1 MASVASALVQKLNR
15 FLPLKPDELASLAGL
30 EARRRPITAHT
41 EIVHE
46 RQEGHHAFILQE
58 GWACAY
64 KLLPDGG
71 RQVIDFS
78 VPGDFMG
85 LRSVLLRTSDHGF
98 AAVTDIV
105 VAEVSARQMIDTF
118 QRVPRLGAAILWAA
132 SRDEAMVVE
141 HLVNIGRRNALVR
154 TAHLLLELGLRLQL
168 VGLGSESGF
177 VCPLNQYL
185 MADALGLTAIHVN
198 RVLRQLRERGLVT
211 FREGR
216 VEFHDLKACATS
228 PNTTAAISTR
238 ATGSGSED
246 RAGPCPMVCTRRCGA
261 VRGEA
266 PRPQP
271 RQHRSHA

>member
-1 MASVASALVQKLNR
+1 MAAGASALVQKLNW
-15 FLPLKPDELASLAGL
+15 FLPLTPDELASLAGL
-30 EARRRPITAHT
+30 EARRRPIPAHT

-118 QRVPRLGAAILWAA
+118 RRVPRLGAAICGRRLVTRRWSSSIWSTLAGAARWSARRIFCWSWACACSWWGAARKAA
-132 SRDEAMVVE
+132 SSARSTSIFWRM
-141 HLVNIGRRNALVR
+141 RW
-154 TAHLLLELGLRLQL
+154 
-168 VGLGSESGF
+168 GS
-177 VCPLNQYL
+177 P
-185 MADALGLTAIHVN
+185 
-198 RVLRQLRERGLVT
+198 R
-211 FREGR
+211 
-216 VEFHDLKACATS
+216 
-228 PNTTAAISTR
+228 ST
-238 ATGSGSED
+238 
-246 RAGPCPMVCTRRCGA
+246 
-261 VRGEA
+261 
-266 PRPQP
+266 
-271 RQHRSHA
+271 

>member
-1 MASVASALVQKLNR
+1 MIGRPADATAFMVEDEELMAAGASALVQKLNR
-15 FLPLKPDELASLAGL
+15 FLPLQPDELASLAGL
-30 EARRRPITAHT
+30 EARRRPILAQT

-85 LRSVLLRTSDHGF
+85 LRSVLLRTSDHAF
-98 AAVTDIV
+98 AAVSDIV
-105 VAEVSARQMIDTF
+105 VAEVSAQQMIDTF
-118 QRVPRLGAAILWAA
+118 QRMPRLGAAILWAA

-141 HLVNIGRRNALVR
+141 HLVSIGRRSALVR
-154 TAHLLLELGLRLQL
+154 TAHLLLELGLRLQV
-168 VGLGSESGF
+168 VGRGSDGGY

-185 MADALGLTAIHVN
+185 LADALGLTAIHVN

-216 VEFHDLKACATS
+216 VEFHDLKSLRDLAEYH
-228 PNTTAAISTR
+228 
-238 ATGSGSED
+238 SGYLD
-246 RAGPCPMVCTRRCGA
+246 QNHGLGL
-261 VRGEA
+261 
-266 PRPQP
+266 
-271 RQHRSHA
+271 

>member
-1 MASVASALVQKLNR
+1 MWFTGAWPWYDEPMASVASALVQKLNR
-15 FLPLKPDELASLAGL
+15 FLPLTPDELASVAEL
-30 EARRRPITAHT
+30 EERRRPIAAHT

-118 QRVPRLGAAILWAA
+118 QRVPRMGAAILWAA

-141 HLVNIGRRNALVR
+141 HLVSIGRRNALVR
-154 TAHLLLELGLRLQL
+154 TAHLLLELGLGLQL
-168 VGLGSESGF
+168 EGLGSQSGF
-177 VCPLNQYL
+177 DCPLNQYL
-185 MADALGLTAIHVN
+185 LADALGLTAIHVN

-211 FREGR
+211 FRDGR
-216 VEFHDLKACATS
+216 VEFHDLAGLR
-228 PNTTAAISTR
+228 TR
-238 ATGSGSED
+238 AEYHSGYLDQSN
-246 RAGPCPMVCTRRCGA
+246 GLGL
-261 VRGEA
+261 
-266 PRPQP
+266 
-271 RQHRSHA
+271 